1 MVTDLDTALSALAE
15 PTRRQVVDL
24 LRARPHRTGEL
35 ATACGTSGPA
45 MSKHLRILRASG
57 MVDELRVEA
66 DARIHLYQLRPE
78 PFLAL
83 QAWLDQVQAYWRDQ
97 LIAFKAHAEQVVS
110 EQAEHRLTPAIA
122 PPEQAGEAGHD
133 LEEDR

>member
-1 MVTDLDTALSALAE
+1 
-15 PTRRQVVDL
+15 
-24 LRARPHRTGEL
+24 
-35 ATACGTSGPA
+35 

-97 LIAFKAHAEQVVS
+97 LIAFKTHAEQVVS
-110 EQAEHRLTPAIA
+110 EQAEHHLTPAIA
-122 PPEQAGEAGHD
+122 PSEPASEAGHD
-133 LEEDR
+133 PEEDR

>member
-1 MVTDLDTALSALAE
+1 
-15 PTRRQVVDL
+15 
-24 LRARPHRTGEL
+24 
-35 ATACGTSGPA
+35 

-97 LIAFKAHAEQVVS
+97 LIAFKTHAEQVVS
-110 EQAEHRLTPAIA
+110 EQPVSEQAEHDLTPVKRAMTRRRIVD
-122 PPEQAGEAGHD
+122 ERTVVDERHRD
-133 LEEDR
+133 H